1 MGWLWLDTLLL
12 SILIE
17 YTCDMRAQAAAIA
30 LNGEHVWQYS
40 FLTNWS
46 WVLKTFDKSGKKR
59 SSSTK
64 KGRDPH
70 VKKISSLATAHTIFK
85 IIIKTF
91 AKKIHTLQTA
101 FPFFKLSFSFCEN
114 LFPGGSHAFRKKRQ
128 NSSLW
133 TLVWNQPRAPHKFTL
148 GESAIF

>member
-1 MGWLWLDTLLL
+1 MISTYCLFHLFRILLIRWDDLIGYFASVNFDWVYLWHEGL
-12 SILIE
+12 SSS
-17 YTCDMRAQAAAIA
+17 
-30 LNGEHVWQYS
+30 NS
-40 FLTNWS
+40 FEWGACVTIFVFDKL
-46 WVLKTFDKSGKKR
+46 VVGLKTFDKSGKKR

-85 IIIKTF
+85 IIIKTL

-114 LFPGGSHAFRKKRQ
+114 LFPGGSHAFRKKGR
-128 NSSLW
+128 
-133 TLVWNQPRAPHKFTL
+133 TLACEP
-148 GESAIF
+148 